1 MTAARHRHSL
11 PPQRS
16 GPGFT
21 IIEVL
26 VTVAV
31 LAILITIAVPN
42 ITAWVISA
50 RVRAAAS
57 DVYSALIFARSEAV
71 KRSGNVDIVPAGTW
85 GNGWNVQT
93 GAVVLQTQA
102 AYPATL
108 TFTGPPGTVT
118 YGRDGRLAGVSTV
131 TFTVSGVTQSGAV
144 RSRTVSVDLS
154 GRPSVK

>member
-1 MTAARHRHSL
+1 MTAARRERGLPAHR
-11 PPQRS
+11 PAR
-16 GPGFT
+16 GFT
-21 IIEVL
+21 IIEAL
-26 VTVAV
+26 VTLAV
-31 LAILITIAVPN
+31 LAILTTIAVPN
-42 ITAWVISA
+42 ITAWIVSA

-71 KRSGNVDIVPAGTW
+71 KRSSNVDIVPAGTW
-85 GNGWNVQT
+85 SGGWNVQV

-102 AYPATL
+102 AYPSSL

-118 YGRDGRLAGVSTV
+118 YGRDGRLTGVSNV
-131 TFTVSGVTQSGAV
+131 TFTVSGITQSGAV